1 MERREFD
8 VPTIQYPLIM
18 LLKFF
23 SALFGYNYHVVKA
36 QTTVSKQKIV
46 NLGTLMLIPVS
57 LWTISGFYIGHNL
70 LGASFLKS
78 LIGGLFVGLLIL
90 IVDKSFLGTPKE
102 SVSIW
107 LKGFRIVF
115 AVIATIL
122 GSIALDLMFFGGD
135 LEEYREKL
143 TAKIQK
149 DEADK
154 YLKDNNQQISGFEEL
169 VTIQR
174 KAKEES
180 KQDWKDEADGKSGTG
195 RSGIG
200 KVANLKKG
208 LYLSDSTTLAQM
220 ETKLNSTSDS
230 LAKEAVRYGQK
241 MATKRGDALMSKVT
255 DLHDYIMESGISMF
269 FYGLFF
275 VAVFSL
281 EIFFLITKSSTADSL
296 FEKLLFAEE
305 KIGERRL
312 QTLMAQREEII
323 RQDGLLGPRAEK
335 IRQLAHE
342 SDNIRKIG

>member
-1 MERREFD
+1 
-8 VPTIQYPLIM
+8 M

-23 SALFGYNYHVVKA
+23 SALFGYNYQVVKA

-70 LGASFLKS
+70 LEASFLKS

-102 SVSIW
+102 SVSKW

-135 LEEYREKL
+135 LEEYREKQS
-143 TAKIQK
+143 AEIQK
-149 DEADK
+149 DKTAK
-154 YLKDNNQQISGFEEL
+154 YLEENNHLISTLNNSVENQK
-169 VTIQR
+169 TIM
-174 KAKEES
+174 ETS
-180 KQDWKDEADGKSGTG
+180 KTDWKNESDGSGG
-195 RSGIG
+195 SGNKGVGEISL
-200 KVANLKKG
+200 LKERIYK
-208 LYLSDSTTLAQM
+208 SDSMTLAKM
-220 ETKLNSTSDS
+220 EASLSSVQDS
-230 LAKEAVRYGQK
+230 LAKEATLYGQK
-241 MATKRGDALMSKVT
+241 MASKRGNALMSKVT
-255 DLHDYIMESGISMF
+255 DLHDFIMGSVISIF

-296 FEKLLFAEE
+296 FEKMLYAEE
-305 KIGERRL
+305 KVGERRL
-312 QTLMAQREEII
+312 QTLIAQREEIL
-323 RQDGLLGPRAEK
+323 RQDGLLGPRAER
-335 IRQLAHE
+335 IRLLANE
-342 SDNIRKIG
+342 GNQIRKVV